1 MEDKMID
8 VNKQSDK
15 MDNQDINI
23 EEPYVLNYDNRVD
36 AGRGFVISLVALIL
50 LPNLGVFVLNM
61 DYGFPVLIS
70 LVIAAY
76 GIKVSKRGLTSSA
89 KRNALTGIII
99 GVVVEI
105 ISCCMMLNVCILKI
119 LDFIIQ

>member
-1 MEDKMID
+1 MID